1 MLNVKS
7 KYLCPAP
14 TPAGGFEV
22 AVFNSTFFKRKS
34 FGMSIFV
41 SNTLLLF
48 PVPCT
53 IWNDFSIPL
62 LLGLTSSKSI
72 VNSSSASSVV

>member
-22 AVFNSTFFKRKS
+22 AVFSSTFFKRKS
-34 FGMSIFV
+34 FGISIFV
-41 SNTLLLF
+41 SKFVKRVYGIEIVDEAINQLYFRLNL
-48 PVPCT
+48 PQ
-53 IWNDFSIPL
+53 NN
-62 LLGLTSSKSI
+62 KSI
-72 VNSSSASSVV
+72 